1 MNMRILNYHKT
12 EHFLYRQ
19 WDRGITDEQLI
30 EILKFCP
37 QEKCNTLI
45 VVSRSVLKHL
55 GVRKDYELFI
65 KSDKAS
71 LITCFF
77 GSFQNYILNC
87 KKQQKYYIINSLAQN
102 AKT

>member
-1 MNMRILNYHKT
+1 MNNKILNYRKT
-12 EHFLYRQ
+12 AHFLYRQ

-37 QEKCNTLI
+37 DIKCNTLI
-45 VVSRSVLKHL
+45 IVSRKVLKQL
-55 GVRKDYELFI
+55 GVKKDHELFI
-65 KSDKAS
+65 KSNKAS

-77 GSFQNYILNC
+77 GSFQNYLLNC
-87 KKQQKYYIINSLAQN
+87 KKRQKYFIINSLAQN